1 MARSQLRCHVADFS
15 LLTDMPLNEVSLDFK
30 PERDTDILRSIKT
43 LETINDKPV
52 AEFWKE
58 VEEMQKGKKP

>member
-1 MARSQLRCHVADFS
+1 
-15 LLTDMPLNEVSLDFK
+15 MPLEDLYLDFK

-43 LETINDKPV
+43 LKTINRKPV

-58 VEEMQKGKKP
+58 VDEQQKRK